1 MEGNDKLYFVE
12 KVLVADTDYTV
23 VYDSNVNAGI
33 ASVIVTGKG
42 NYAGEIKKEFTINPS
57 AVAGFTY
64 STRSSSAVA
73 LKWIMN
79 ESATGYVIEQYK
91 IGKWEVIN
99 TITSNAT
106 VSYNVSGL
114 NKATSYKFRIKA
126 YKSYGSTNLYSGYVT
141 KTIKTK

>member
-1 MEGNDKLYFVE
+1 MEGNDILYFVE

-114 NKATSYKFRIKA
+114 NKATSYKFRIKV
-126 YKSYGSTNLYSGYVT
+126 YKSYGKTNLYSGYVT

>member
-1 MEGNDKLYFVE
+1 MDWKNSYDVTSAIITSDDYYWFCLYAGTYKTPAVTVKYGE

-64 STRSSSAVA
+64 SARSSSAVA
-73 LKWIMN
+73 LKWTMN
-79 ESATGYVIEQYK
+79 Y
-91 IGKWEVIN
+91 
-99 TITSNAT
+99 
-106 VSYNVSGL
+106 
-114 NKATSYKFRIKA
+114 
-126 YKSYGSTNLYSGYVT
+126 
-141 KTIKTK
+141 